1 MLPYTAE
8 QGTLADIASH
18 RLAQSIVT
26 GELAQGQKLNEAELA
41 ERFGMGRGPLREA
54 LRHLE
59 GMRLVKRIPNVGAR
73 VVVLDRKTL
82 SDLYAVREALEGM
95 ACRIAATLMT
105 DDEID
110 QLRKLLDSHEKQIKK
125 QGGKVYA
132 QKEGDLDFHYQ
143 IARGSRNQMLMDLL
157 GSEQYQLLRMC
168 RYRTS
173 RNAERTRP
181 CTAATSP
188 DRRGI
193 GATRRRTGRNADAP
207 PHSGRMAQHQR
218 NDSQRRGGGSMSSK
232 QGDRAGRSRGPI
244 RWGCDPGAGCCAP
257 FNIAGIPYTGRSRLA
272 GPSTDVS
279 GRTHVWGCE
288 CPRVLPS
295 LRNAAP
301 KNHCHSNEEA
311 A

>member
-1 MLPYTAE
+1 MLINPPE
-8 QGTLADIASH
+8 QGTLADLATH

-59 GMRLVKRIPNVGAR
+59 GMRLVKRIPNVGVR

-95 ACRIAATLMT
+95 ACRIAAAQMS
-105 DDEID
+105 DDDIA
-110 QLRKLLDSHEKQIKK
+110 QLSALLDKHEAQIKK

-132 QKEGDLDFHYQ
+132 QSEGDLDFHYQ

-168 RYRTS
+168 RHRTS
-173 RNAERTRP
+173 RLTQRTLPALDQHRQIVNALANRDGEL
-181 CTAATSP
+181 AELLM
-188 DRRGI
+188 RRHI
-193 GATRRRTGRNADAP
+193 QGAW
-207 PHSGRMAQHQR
+207 HSISEMI
-218 NDSQRRGGGSMSSK
+218 DK
-232 QGDRAGRSRGPI
+232 
-244 RWGCDPGAGCCAP
+244 
-257 FNIAGIPYTGRSRLA
+257 
-272 GPSTDVS
+272 
-279 GRTHVWGCE
+279 E
-288 CPRVLPS
+288 E
-295 LRNAAP
+295 
-301 KNHCHSNEEA
+301 KEA

>member
-1 MLPYTAE
+1 MLINTPK
-8 QGTLADIASH
+8 QGTLADTAAH
-18 RLAQSIVT
+18 RLAHSIVT

-59 GMRLVKRIPNVGAR
+59 GMRLVTRIPNAGAR

-95 ACRIAATLMT
+95 ACRIAATQMT
-105 DDEID
+105 DDEIA
-110 QLRKLLDSHEKQIKK
+110 QLSKLLDRHEAQIKK

-143 IARGSRNQMLMDLL
+143 IVRGSRNQMLMDLL

-173 RNAERTRP
+173 RNAQ
-181 CTAATSP
+181 
-188 DRRGI
+188 
-193 GATRRRTGRNADAP
+193 RTGPALLQHRQIVAAL
-207 PHSGRMAQHQR
+207 AQR
-218 NDSQRRGGGSMSSK
+218 DGELAEILMRRHI
-232 QGDRAGRSRGPI
+232 QGAWQSISEMID
-244 RWGCDPGAGCCAP
+244 
-257 FNIAGIPYTGRSRLA
+257 
-272 GPSTDVS
+272 
-279 GRTHVWGCE
+279 
-288 CPRVLPS
+288 
-295 LRNAAP
+295 
-301 KNHCHSNEEA
+301 KEEA

>member
-1 MLPYTAE
+1 MLSYIPE

-59 GMRLVKRIPNVGAR
+59 GMRLVTRVPNAGAR

-95 ACRIAATLMT
+95 ACRIAATQMT
-105 DDEID
+105 DDEIE
-110 QLRKLLDSHEKQIKK
+110 QLRKLLGSHEKQIKK

-132 QKEGDLDFHYQ
+132 QNEGDLDFHYQ
-143 IARGSRNQMLMDLL
+143 IARGSRNQMLMDML

-173 RNAERTRP
+173 RNAERTGPALQQHRQIVE
-181 CTAATSP
+181 ALAQR
-188 DRRGI
+188 DGELAEMLMRRHI
-193 GATRRRTGRNADAP
+193 QGAWQSISEMID
-207 PHSGRMAQHQR
+207 
-218 NDSQRRGGGSMSSK
+218 K
-232 QGDRAGRSRGPI
+232 
-244 RWGCDPGAGCCAP
+244 
-257 FNIAGIPYTGRSRLA
+257 
-272 GPSTDVS
+272 
-279 GRTHVWGCE
+279 
-288 CPRVLPS
+288 
-295 LRNAAP
+295 
-301 KNHCHSNEEA
+301 EEA
-311 A
+311 

>member
-1 MLPYTAE
+1 MYVVLLFCNIVDNMSFSMLSHSPE

-59 GMRLVKRIPNVGAR
+59 GMRLVKRIPNAGAR

-95 ACRIAATLMT
+95 ACRIAATQMT
-105 DDEID
+105 EDEIE
-110 QLRKLLDSHEKQIKK
+110 QLRKLLDHHEVQIKK

-132 QKEGDLDFHYQ
+132 QSEGDLDFHFQ
-143 IARGSRNQMLMDLL
+143 IVRGSRNQMLMDML

-173 RNAERTRP
+173 RNAQ
-181 CTAATSP
+181 
-188 DRRGI
+188 
-193 GATRRRTGRNADAP
+193 RTGPALQQHRQIVEAL
-207 PHSGRMAQHQR
+207 AQR
-218 NDSQRRGGGSMSSK
+218 DGELAELLMRRHIRGAWQSISEMISK
-232 QGDRAGRSRGPI
+232 
-244 RWGCDPGAGCCAP
+244 
-257 FNIAGIPYTGRSRLA
+257 
-272 GPSTDVS
+272 
-279 GRTHVWGCE
+279 E
-288 CPRVLPS
+288 
-295 LRNAAP
+295 
-301 KNHCHSNEEA
+301 EEA
-311 A
+311 AA

>member
-1 MLPYTAE
+1 MLPYTPE

-41 ERFGMGRGPLREA
+41 ESYGMGRGPLREA

-95 ACRIAATLMT
+95 ACRIAATQMT
-105 DDEID
+105 GDEID
-110 QLRKLLDSHEKQIKK
+110 QLRKLLDSHEKQIRK
-125 QGGKVYA
+125 QGGKVYS

-143 IARGSRNQMLMDLL
+143 IARGSRNQMLMDML

-173 RNAERTRP
+173 RNAERTGPALQQHRQIVE
-181 CTAATSP
+181 ALAQR
-188 DRRGI
+188 DGELAEMLMRRHI
-193 GATRRRTGRNADAP
+193 QGAW
-207 PHSGRMAQHQR
+207 HSISEMM
-218 NDSQRRGGGSMSSK
+218 DK
-232 QGDRAGRSRGPI
+232 
-244 RWGCDPGAGCCAP
+244 
-257 FNIAGIPYTGRSRLA
+257 
-272 GPSTDVS
+272 
-279 GRTHVWGCE
+279 
-288 CPRVLPS
+288 
-295 LRNAAP
+295 
-301 KNHCHSNEEA
+301 EEA
-311 A
+311 